1 LECNVSNSAVSEA
14 VVSWSL
20 NVLHG
25 LQWTDPKF
33 DLQDSEVSDAE
44 QLTLSFVDPDQNVYQ
59 AVVSIRE
66 ILFAKQ
72 HGRWIS
78 LSSQTKT
85 KTKGFEIWIVL
96 FNIACETELV
106 RFIVDMKPLLEAD
119 ASARNATK
127 AEGNKQPGT
136 GLSLKSGKVSGP
148 TLKGSS
154 LHIHVMDSLGVN
166 ATSMDAKYVV
176 LVELSETGHDQKSKV
191 LSSVSSKACSSKR
204 HLAWDEA
211 ISLELP
217 TNLVNS
223 ATAAHTA
230 KLSVKLC
237 FVNSVKLSASEDLLC
252 LGVYDFVLRDLVNS
266 LKKVGAR
273 RKDYVVE
280 LTSSPWS
287 NAEETALTESVALG
301 IRSPKV
307 TRLRFG
313 LLLLT
318 EDIRETADGIKAA
331 EAFLSSASSS
341 QSAHAVKP
349 TLLAHKGNSD
359 RLRSALSQLE
369 QQTAQTEATLA
380 TERVVKEPLDSS
392 IRSLQD
398 EIDGV
403 EKDMK
408 DLAVAVGDGGLVP
421 AATTEDVDDFDCE
434 KYGIDTDCF
443 ILSPRPESERRSSDS
458 ISEIMKIADLLRNRT
473 RKLLNSIDPLLNIAR
488 ESQHDRPSGKV
499 GFNDVSDPRAKKLV
513 RLKEILTGVLE
524 KIRIYRKRA
533 REVSD
538 ALYGRISG
546 CKSNAEISS
555 IAQLLNGDCY
565 R

>member
-1 LECNVSNSAVSEA
+1 LEYNVSNSAVSEA

-59 AVVSIRE
+59 AVLSIRE

-148 TLKGSS
+148 TLKGSA

-403 EKDMK
+403 E
-408 DLAVAVGDGGLVP
+408 
-421 AATTEDVDDFDCE
+421 
-434 KYGIDTDCF
+434 I
-443 ILSPRPESERRSSDS
+443 
-458 ISEIMKIADLLRNRT
+458 
-473 RKLLNSIDPLLNIAR
+473 
-488 ESQHDRPSGKV
+488 
-499 GFNDVSDPRAKKLV
+499 
-513 RLKEILTGVLE
+513 
-524 KIRIYRKRA
+524 
-533 REVSD
+533 
-538 ALYGRISG
+538 
-546 CKSNAEISS
+546 
-555 IAQLLNGDCY
+555 
-565 R
+565 